1 MNRTV
6 FKNVNV
12 ATPRELRKHCNVLVE
27 GSRIEDISSDFE
39 KLTSRVKGQEYSVL
53 EYGGKY
59 LVPGF
64 IDIHTH
70 GGAGVSAYNRNLQPW
85 IEYKARNGVTSF
97 IPTLLTMP
105 LEDMYRALKNL
116 VGVIERGSAMS
127 RVIGINMEGPYLSPK
142 YGSQRPEMC
151 ITPRKNDYR
160 KFFDYSKN
168 YLKIMTIAPELQ
180 GAEKLIRELRDRNVI
195 VAIGHTDAGARETE
209 RAVELGANLITHSFD
224 AFRVSGLKEPGVREV
239 TAMEVLLARDEVY
252 SELICDRE
260 SVHVDPVLIQI
271 LLKCKSI
278 DKIIL
283 ITDSMSAT
291 GMPDGKYERADGI
304 EFEISFE
311 RSDLIRLGKERII
324 GGLLYKLKDA
334 VRNLMKHTGVSFL
347 EALKTVTINP
357 ARLLGIDDR
366 FGSIQIGKMADL
378 AVIDGDFNVYLTM
391 VNGRVVFKK

>member
-1 MNRTV
+1 
-6 FKNVNV
+6 
-12 ATPRELRKHCNVLVE
+12 
-27 GSRIEDISSDFE
+27 
-39 KLTSRVKGQEYSVL
+39 
-53 EYGGKY
+53 
-59 LVPGF
+59 
-64 IDIHTH
+64 
-70 GGAGVSAYNRNLQPW
+70 
-85 IEYKARNGVTSF
+85 
-97 IPTLLTMP
+97 
-105 LEDMYRALKNL
+105 
-116 VGVIERGSAMS
+116 
-127 RVIGINMEGPYLSPK
+127 
-142 YGSQRPEMC
+142 
-151 ITPRKNDYR
+151 
-160 KFFDYSKN
+160 
-168 YLKIMTIAPELQ
+168 MTIAPELQ

-304 EFEISFE
+304 EFEINFE